1 MMPCPVVVGK
11 RAYDLGKHV
20 RPDGLVERR
29 TESPVGHHAE
39 LPRTTATMD
48 AAVVRRRVRRPPE
61 PTGDREVRGGYRN
74 RRSRNPIA
82 GSVEMLCLADL
93 PEDARGA
100 DNRPVIHMSR
110 EILHPSVR
118 NQSLHVV
125 PQDGTVGRRWR
136 CDGGNLRAGRS
147 EGEKSELQTLSYDI

>member
-61 PTGDREVRGGYRN
+61 PPGDREVRGGIGRAHVCTPVTLRFRMPSSACTINTAPLGRN
-74 RRSRNPIA
+74 TP
-82 GSVEMLCLADL
+82 
-93 PEDARGA
+93 
-100 DNRPVIHMSR
+100 
-110 EILHPSVR
+110 
-118 NQSLHVV
+118 
-125 PQDGTVGRRWR
+125 
-136 CDGGNLRAGRS
+136 
-147 EGEKSELQTLSYDI
+147 

>member
-61 PTGDREVRGGYRN
+61 PRGDGEIGRGYRN
-74 RRSRNPIA
+74 RWGRNPI
-82 GSVEMLCLADL
+82 
-93 PEDARGA
+93 
-100 DNRPVIHMSR
+100 
-110 EILHPSVR
+110 
-118 NQSLHVV
+118 
-125 PQDGTVGRRWR
+125 
-136 CDGGNLRAGRS
+136 RS
-147 EGEKSELQTLSYDI
+147 EERRVGKECRSRWSPYH